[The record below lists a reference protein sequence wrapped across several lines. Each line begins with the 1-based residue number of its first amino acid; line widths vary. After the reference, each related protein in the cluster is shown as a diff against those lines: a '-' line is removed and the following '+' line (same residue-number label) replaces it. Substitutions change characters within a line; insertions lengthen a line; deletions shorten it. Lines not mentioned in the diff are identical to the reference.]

1 MVRRCVFKNEYPTDF
16 MKWFLGECRKRG
28 KAKEQDQ
35 GYLNKLLNR
44 AFRYATDA
52 VYCDYYSDAALAKA
66 DKMGVDLTIARWA
79 NRDAIKENGKK
90 VFHLDHCNPV
100 TKLAARVLET
110 DESIDDI
117 IKDNNMTAW
126 ILNSE
131 NNKLDKQYKSDR
143 PNGWEKCYAEY
154 GITFKHRDDVK

>member
-1 MVRRCVFKNEYPTDF
+1 MANRCVFKDEYPTDF

-28 KAKEQDQ
+28 MANKQDK

-66 DKMGVDLTIARWA
+66 DKMGVDLTTARWA
-79 NRDAIKENGKK
+79 KRDAIKENGKK

-100 TKLAARVLET
+100 AKLATRVLET
-110 DESIDDI
+110 GESIDDI
-117 IKDNNMTAW
+117 IKDNLTAW
-126 ILNSE
+126 ILDSE
-131 NNKLDKQYKSDR
+131 NDKLNKKYKSDR
-143 PNGWEKCYAEY
+143 PNGWDKCYAEY

>member
-1 MVRRCVFKNEYPTDF
+1 MANRCVFKDEYPTDF

-28 KAKEQDQ
+28 MANKQDQ
-35 GYLNKLLNR
+35 GYLKKLLNR

-66 DKMGVDLTIARWA
+66 DKMGVDLTTARWA
-79 NRDAIKENGKK
+79 KRDAIKENGKK

-100 TKLAARVLET
+100 AKLATRVLET

-117 IKDNNMTAW
+117 IKDNLTAW
-126 ILNSE
+126 ILDSE
-131 NNKLDKQYKSDR
+131 NDKLNKKYKSDR
-143 PNGWEKCYAEY
+143 PNGWDKCYAEY
-154 GITFKHRDDVK
+154 GIILKHRDDIK

>member
-1 MVRRCVFKNEYPTDF
+1 MVKRCVFKNEYPTDF

-66 DKMGVDLTIARWA
+66 NEMEVDLTIARWA
-79 NRDAIKENGKK
+79 NRDAIKEDGKK

-131 NNKLDKQYKSDR
+131 NKKLDKQYKSDR

-154 GITFKHRDDVK
+154 GIICKHRDDVK